1 MKHIILIL
9 LSIISFQVNAQL
21 NYTSNFKEQ
30 GVLTQV
36 RKAELYKY
44 NNTYYLICPSC
55 SKWDEDLYFTIG
67 NSLESAYNTIIDLI
81 DIIDTKPITTTVKVN
96 MGMEGELLI
105 VKENKRKLDI
115 ECLERT
121 GKAQITL
128 YELLKIEQFLKSL
141 L

>member
-1 MKHIILIL
+1 MKHILLIL
-9 LSIISFQVNAQL
+9 LSIISFQVHAQL
-21 NYTSNFKEQ
+21 NYTSNFSERA
-30 GVLTQV
+30 VLYEI
-36 RKAELYKY
+36 RNAEIYKY
-44 NNTYYLICPSC
+44 NDTYYLICPSC
-55 SKWDEDLYFTIG
+55 SKWDDDLYFTIG
-67 NSLESAYNTIIDLI
+67 HSVETAHNTIIDLI
-81 DIIDTKPITTTVKVN
+81 DIIDTKPITTMVKVN

-128 YELLKIEQFLKSL
+128 YEILKIEQFLKSL